1 MTTNLRKLKKQR
13 VYSEEFKRQ
22 IVSDFESGKYSVL
35 QLEKLHGISNASI
48 YSWIYKF
55 STFNKKGYRVVE
67 HNQSSQKKV
76 KALQAQVKEL
86 QAALGRKQIQ
96 IDYLETMMKVAKEEF
111 DIDIKKNFDTPQ
123 SKNSAKEK

>member
-76 KALQAQVKEL
+76 KELQAQVKEL

>member
-1 MTTNLRKLKKQR
+1 MKTNLRKLKKQR

-22 IVSDFESGKYSVL
+22 IVKDFESGKYSVP

-67 HNQSSQKKV
+67 HKHSSLKRV
-76 KALQAQVKEL
+76 KDLQAQVKEL

-96 IDYLETMMKVAKEEF
+96 IDYLETMIEVAKEEL
-111 DIDIKKNFDTPQ
+111 DIDIKKNYATPQ